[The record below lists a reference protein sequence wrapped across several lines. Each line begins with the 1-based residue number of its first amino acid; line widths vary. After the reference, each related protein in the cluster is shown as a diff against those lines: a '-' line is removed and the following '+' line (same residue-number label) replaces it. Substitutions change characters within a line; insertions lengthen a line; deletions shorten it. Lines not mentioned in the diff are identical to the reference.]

1 MKTEELTALGLND
14 EQVKGVFKLHGTA
27 ITALQNELGAA
38 NNTIKGLRDAAKK
51 FEGVDVDKLRG
62 DLEALQNKY
71 DADVGAARLSGALDA
86 ALLTAKARDTRAVRP
101 FIDMDRLSLD
111 GDKLLGLEDQL
122 KTLRAEKG
130 FLFELDT
137 DPGRQRGGMRHQS
150 GAGGADTG
158 TDEANA
164 ALRAAFGRG

>member
-27 ITALQNELGAA
+27 ITALQSELGAA

-71 DADVGAARLSGALDA
+71 DADVGAARLNGALDA
-86 ALLTAKARDTRAVRP
+86 ALLTAKARDPKAVKP
-101 FIDMDRLSLD
+101 FLEMDKLKLD

-122 KTLRAEKG
+122 KTLRAEKS
-130 FLFELDT
+130 FLFDLE
-137 DPGRQRGGMRHQS
+137 PERQRGGMRHQS

>member
-71 DADVGAARLSGALDA
+71 DADVGAARLNGALDA
-86 ALLTAKARDTRAVRP
+86 ALLTAKARYTRAVRP

-111 GDKLLGLEDQL
+111 GDRLNGLDEQL
-122 KTLRAEKG
+122 SALKEEKA
-130 FLFELDT
+130 FLFDEPSPLRT
-137 DPGRQRGGMRHQS
+137 GARHNAAS
-150 GAGGADTG
+150 ARFGSAR
-158 TDEANA
+158 DEANA
-164 ALRAAFGRG
+164 AIRAALGRSY

>member
-86 ALLTAKARDTRAVRP
+86 AAAVSSSCVWDRITCSPPLLLQTIYHLHETETTP
-101 FIDMDRLSLD
+101 FL
-111 GDKLLGLEDQL
+111 
-122 KTLRAEKG
+122 
-130 FLFELDT
+130 
-137 DPGRQRGGMRHQS
+137 
-150 GAGGADTG
+150 
-158 TDEANA
+158 
-164 ALRAAFGRG
+164 

>member
-51 FEGVDVDKLRG
+51 FEGVDVDKLQG

-71 DADVGAARLSGALDA
+71 DADVGAARLSGA
-86 ALLTAKARDTRAVRP
+86 
-101 FIDMDRLSLD
+101 MY
-111 GDKLLGLEDQL
+111 Q
-122 KTLRAEKG
+122 
-130 FLFELDT
+130 
-137 DPGRQRGGMRHQS
+137 RQRGCNLIRQRRD
-150 GAGGADTG
+150 AGH
-158 TDEANA
+158 
-164 ALRAAFGRG
+164 LRSQPQLCGVHH

>member
-27 ITALQNELGAA
+27 ITALQNELGAT

-71 DADVGAARLSGALDA
+71 DADVGAARLRGALDA

-111 GDKLLGLEDQL
+111 GDRLNGLDEQL
-122 KTLRAEKG
+122 AALKEEKA
-130 FLFELDT
+130 FLFDEPSPIRT
-137 DPGRQRGGMRHQS
+137 GARQ
-150 GAGGADTG
+150 
-158 TDEANA
+158 NA
-164 ALRAAFGRG
+164 ASARFGSARDEGNAAIRAALGRSC

>member
-27 ITALQNELGAA
+27 ITALQSELGAA

-86 ALLTAKARDTRAVRP
+86 ALL
-101 FIDMDRLSLD
+101 F
-111 GDKLLGLEDQL
+111 
-122 KTLRAEKG
+122 LRAEYG
-130 FLFELDT
+130 IESW
-137 DPGRQRGGMRHQS
+137 GGLLCFYKPFITFMKQKRLLSSDQY
-150 GAGGADTG
+150 GV
-158 TDEANA
+158 ANTA
-164 ALRAAFGRG
+164 ASHFF